1 MFDVQDD
8 KLNKKI
14 RILVLATDCDSTRI
28 VYHYLKDYFIIEKV
42 IIENKISR
50 IQLIKRRVKKLGF
63 LTVLGQLL
71 FQTIVAKWLFFSS
84 KKRIKEI
91 IKKYNLNVSPIDEKL
106 ISRVN
111 TINDDSVVHVVNE
124 TDPDIILVNGTR
136 IISKWVLNSTGK
148 NFINTHLGITPLYR
162 GVHGGYWA
170 LANNDKE
177 NFGSTI
183 HMVDQGID
191 TGRILYHAKTLPGKS
206 DNYITYPYLQIA
218 ISLPFIK
225 QSIEQIIGGNYSVN
239 NQSANKSKLWSH
251 PTIAQY
257 FYNRWIKGIK

>member
-1 MFDVQDD
+1 M
-8 KLNKKI
+8 L
-14 RILVLATDCDSTRI
+14 LATDCDTTRI
-28 VYHYLKDYFIIEKV
+28 VYHYLKDYFTIEKV
-42 IIENKISR
+42 IIENKINR
-50 IQLIKRRVKKLGF
+50 VELIKRRLKKLGF
-63 LTVLGQLL
+63 FNVVGQLL
-71 FQTIVAKWLFFSS
+71 FQTIVARWLFFSS

-91 IKKYNLNVSPIDEKL
+91 IEQYNLNVSRVDEAL

-111 TINDDSVVHVVNE
+111 SINDESVIDILKE
-124 TDPDIILVNGTR
+124 TDPDLILVNGTR
-136 IISKWVLNSTGK
+136 IISKRILNSTGK
-148 NFINTHLGITPLYR
+148 TFINTHLGITPLYR

-170 LANNDKE
+170 LANNDKA

-191 TGRILYHAKTLPGKS
+191 TGRILYHAKVLPLKS

-225 QSIEQIIGGNYSVN
+225 QSIENIIRGNYSEI
-239 NQSANKSKLWSH
+239 NQQTNSSRLWSH

>member
-1 MFDVQDD
+1 M
-8 KLNKKI
+8 L
-14 RILVLATDCDSTRI
+14 LATDCDTTRI
-28 VYHYLKDYFIIEKV
+28 VYHYLKDYFTIEKV
-42 IIENKISR
+42 IIENKINR
-50 IQLIKRRVKKLGF
+50 VELIKRRLKKLGF
-63 LTVLGQLL
+63 FNVVGQLL
-71 FQTIVAKWLFFSS
+71 FQTIVARWLFFSS

-91 IKKYNLNVSPIDEKL
+91 IEQYNLNVSRVDEAL

-111 TINDDSVVHVVNE
+111 SINDESVIDILKE
-124 TDPDIILVNGTR
+124 TDPDLILVNGTR
-136 IISKWVLNSTGK
+136 IISKRILNSTGK
-148 NFINTHLGITPLYR
+148 TFINTHLGITPLYR

-170 LANNDKE
+170 LANNDKA

-191 TGRILYHAKTLPGKS
+191 TGRILYHAKVLPLKS

-225 QSIEQIIGGNYSVN
+225 QSIENIIRGNYSEIN
-239 NQSANKSKLWSH
+239 HPTNSSRLWSH